1 MGTYDQQTRS
11 LEFPLTFTSTRRHC
25 KAWNTCKMKC
35 YIILTVIVAL
45 TVSHAEEVEI
55 VETREKCHHTPTGP
69 VCDKEVLKREICTN
83 GVCKKVSADFE
94 VVEMREKCRPTP
106 SGPICDKEVLKR
118 EMCKE
123 GPGPLGPRCK
133 KVEEDVHEIV
143 ETREK
148 CRHTPTGPLCDK
160 EVPKREICTN
170 GPGSV
175 GPGSTGPGSTGPG
188 SVGVCKKVSE
198 DFEVVEAREKC
209 RGTPAGAIC
218 DKEILKREKCRGT
231 PAGAICDKE
240 VLKREKCR
248 GTPAGAIC
256 D

>member
-118 EMCKE
+118 EQCKA
-123 GPGPLGPRCK
+123 GPGPL
-133 KVEEDVHEIV
+133 
-143 ETREK
+143 
-148 CRHTPTGPLCDK
+148 GPLCDK
-160 EVPKREICTN
+160 EVLKREIC
-170 GPGSV
+170 
-175 GPGSTGPGSTGPG
+175 STGPG

-209 RGTPAGAIC
+209 HHTPTG
-218 DKEILKREKCRGT
+218 
-231 PAGAICDKE
+231 PICDKE
-240 VLKREKCR
+240 VLKREKC
-248 GTPAGAIC
+248 
-256 D
+256 

>member
-11 LEFPLTFTSTRRHC
+11 LEFPLRFTSTRRHC

-69 VCDKEVLKREICTN
+69 VCDKEVLKREICPPVTV
-83 GVCKKVSADFE
+83 GV
-94 VVEMREKCRPTP
+94 
-106 SGPICDKEVLKR
+106 
-118 EMCKE
+118 
-123 GPGPLGPRCK
+123 CK

-160 EVPKREICTN
+160 GVLKREICTN
-170 GPGSV
+170 

-209 RGTPAGAIC
+209 HHTPTG
-218 DKEILKREKCRGT
+218 
-231 PAGAICDKE
+231 PICDKE
-240 VLKREKCR
+240 VLKRE
-248 GTPAGAIC
+248 
-256 D
+256 

>member
-118 EMCKE
+118 EQCKA

-148 CRHTPTGPLCDK
+148 CRPTPTGPLCDK
-160 EVPKREICTN
+160 EVLKREIC
-170 GPGSV
+170 
-175 GPGSTGPGSTGPG
+175 STGPG

-198 DFEVVEAREKC
+198 DFEVVEARVQSANKRFQNHNGNGCEL
-209 RGTPAGAIC
+209 PLGA
-218 DKEILKREKCRGT
+218 
-231 PAGAICDKE
+231 
-240 VLKREKCR
+240 
-248 GTPAGAIC
+248 
-256 D
+256 

>member
-69 VCDKEVLKREICTN
+69 VCDKEVLKREICSV

-118 EMCKE
+118 E
-123 GPGPLGPRCK
+123 
-133 KVEEDVHEIV
+133 
-143 ETREK
+143 
-148 CRHTPTGPLCDK
+148 
-160 EVPKREICTN
+160 ICAN

-175 GPGSTGPGSTGPG
+175 GP
-188 SVGVCKKVSE
+188 
-198 DFEVVEAREKC
+198 R
-209 RGTPAGAIC
+209 
-218 DKEILKREKCRGT
+218 
-231 PAGAICDKE
+231 CDKE

-248 GTPAGAIC
+248 GTP
-256 D
+256 

>member
-94 VVEMREKCRPTP
+94 VVETREKCHPTP
-106 SGPICDKEVLKR
+106 TGPICDKEVLKR
-118 EMCKE
+118 E
-123 GPGPLGPRCK
+123 
-133 KVEEDVHEIV
+133 
-143 ETREK
+143 
-148 CRHTPTGPLCDK
+148 
-160 EVPKREICTN
+160 ICTN

-175 GPGSTGPGSTGPG
+175 GPG

-198 DFEVVEAREKC
+198 DFEVVEAQEKC

-240 VLKREKCR
+240 VLK
-248 GTPAGAIC
+248 
-256 D
+256 

>member
-1 MGTYDQQTRS
+1 MGTYNQQTRS

-45 TVSHAEEVEI
+45 TASHAEEVEI
-55 VETREKCHHTPTGP
+55 VETRAKCHHTPTGP

-83 GVCKKVSADFE
+83 G
-94 VVEMREKCRPTP
+94 
-106 SGPICDKEVLKR
+106 
-118 EMCKE
+118 
-123 GPGPLGPRCK
+123 
-133 KVEEDVHEIV
+133 
-143 ETREK
+143 
-148 CRHTPTGPLCDK
+148 
-160 EVPKREICTN
+160 
-170 GPGSV
+170 
-175 GPGSTGPGSTGPG
+175 PGSTNPGSTNPG

-209 RGTPAGAIC
+209 HHTPAGAIC
-218 DKEILKREKCRGT
+218 DKEVLKREKCRGT

-248 GTPAGAIC
+248 GSPAGAI
-256 D
+256 

>member
-11 LEFPLTFTSTRRHC
+11 LEFPLRFTSTRRHC

-69 VCDKEVLKREICTN
+69 ACDKEVLKREQ
-83 GVCKKVSADFE
+83 CKA
-94 VVEMREKCRPTP
+94 
-106 SGPICDKEVLKR
+106 
-118 EMCKE
+118 

-148 CRHTPTGPLCDK
+148 CRPTPTGPLCDK
-160 EVPKREICTN
+160 EVLKREIC
-170 GPGSV
+170 
-175 GPGSTGPGSTGPG
+175 STGPG

-209 RGTPAGAIC
+209 HHTPTGPIC
-218 DKEILKREKCRGT
+218 DKEVLKREKCRGT

-248 GTPAGAIC
+248 RTPTGPVC
-256 D
+256 K

>member
-1 MGTYDQQTRS
+1 MGTYNQQTRR

-83 GVCKKVSADFE
+83 GPGSTNPGSTNPGSVGVCKKVSVDFE
-94 VVEMREKCRPTP
+94 VVETREKCHPTP
-106 SGPICDKEVLKR
+106 TGPICDKEVLKR

-143 ETREK
+143 ETRET
-148 CRHTPTGPLCDK
+148 CRRTPTGPLCDK
-160 EVPKREICTN
+160 EVLKREICTN
-170 GPGSV
+170 
-175 GPGSTGPGSTGPG
+175 GPG

-209 RGTPAGAIC
+209 RPTPSGPIC
-218 DKEILKREKCRGT
+218 DKEVLKREKCRGT

-248 GTPAGAIC
+248 GPPAGAIR

>member
-69 VCDKEVLKREICTN
+69 VCDKEVLKREICPPVTV
-83 GVCKKVSADFE
+83 GVCKKVSADFQ

-106 SGPICDKEVLKR
+106 TGPICDKEVLKR
-118 EMCKE
+118 EMCTK
-123 GPGPLGPRCK
+123 GPGPL
-133 KVEEDVHEIV
+133 
-143 ETREK
+143 
-148 CRHTPTGPLCDK
+148 
-160 EVPKREICTN
+160 
-170 GPGSV
+170 

>member
-45 TVSHAEEVEI
+45 TASRAEEVEI

-83 GVCKKVSADFE
+83 GPGSTNPGSTNPGSVGVCKKVSADFE
-94 VVEMREKCRPTP
+94 VVETREKCRHTPT
-106 SGPICDKEVLKR
+106 GPLCDKEVLKR

-133 KVEEDVHEIV
+133 KV
-143 ETREK
+143 
-148 CRHTPTGPLCDK
+148 
-160 EVPKREICTN
+160 
-170 GPGSV
+170 
-175 GPGSTGPGSTGPG
+175 
-188 SVGVCKKVSE
+188 SE

-209 RGTPAGAIC
+209 RPTPSG
-218 DKEILKREKCRGT
+218 
-231 PAGAICDKE
+231 PICDKE

>member
-94 VVEMREKCRPTP
+94 VVETREKCHPTP
-106 SGPICDKEVLKR
+106 TGPICDKEVLKR

-143 ETREK
+143 ETREMPP
-148 CRHTPTGPLCDK
+148 H
-160 EVPKREICTN
+160 
-170 GPGSV
+170 SH
-175 GPGSTGPGSTGPG
+175 GSTMRQRGP
-188 SVGVCKKVSE
+188 
-198 DFEVVEAREKC
+198 EKGNLYKWSWLRWSRFHWSWFHWSWFC
-209 RGTPAGAIC
+209 WC
-218 DKEILKREKCRGT
+218 LQES
-231 PAGAICDKE
+231 
-240 VLKREKCR
+240 
-248 GTPAGAIC
+248 
-256 D
+256 

>member
-1 MGTYDQQTRS
+1 MGTYNLQTRS
-11 LEFPLTFTSTRRHC
+11 LEFQLTFTSTRRHC

-55 VETREKCHHTPTGP
+55 VETREKCHPTPT
-69 VCDKEVLKREICTN
+69 
-83 GVCKKVSADFE
+83 
-94 VVEMREKCRPTP
+94 
-106 SGPICDKEVLKR
+106 GPICDKEVLKR

-123 GPGPLGPRCK
+123 GPGPLGPRC
-133 KVEEDVHEIV
+133 
-143 ETREK
+143 
-148 CRHTPTGPLCDK
+148 DK
-160 EVPKREICTN
+160 EVLKREICTN
-170 GPGSV
+170 
-175 GPGSTGPGSTGPG
+175 GPG

-209 RGTPAGAIC
+209 RPTPSG
-218 DKEILKREKCRGT
+218 
-231 PAGAICDKE
+231 PICDKE

>member
-11 LEFPLTFTSTRRHC
+11 WEFPLTFTSTRRHC
-25 KAWNTCKMKC
+25 KALNTCKMKC
-35 YIILTVIVAL
+35 YIILTAIVVM

-69 VCDKEVLKREICTN
+69 VCDKEI
-83 GVCKKVSADFE
+83 
-94 VVEMREKCRPTP
+94 
-106 SGPICDKEVLKR
+106 LKR
-118 EMCKE
+118 EMCKN

-148 CRHTPTGPLCDK
+148 CRHTPTGP
-160 EVPKREICTN
+160 
-170 GPGSV
+170 
-175 GPGSTGPGSTGPG
+175 
-188 SVGVCKKVSE
+188 
-198 DFEVVEAREKC
+198 
-209 RGTPAGAIC
+209 IC
-218 DKEILKREKCRGT
+218 DKEILKREKCRPT
-231 PAGAICDKE
+231 PTGPICDKE

-248 GTPAGAIC
+248 HTPTGPIC

>member
-55 VETREKCHHTPTGP
+55 VETREKCHPTPTGP
-69 VCDKEVLKREICTN
+69 ICDKEVLKREMCKE
-83 GVCKKVSADFE
+83 GPGPLGPRCKKVSADFE
-94 VVEMREKCRPTP
+94 VVETREKCHPTP
-106 SGPICDKEVLKR
+106 TGPICDKEVLKR

-160 EVPKREICTN
+160 EVLKREICTN

-175 GPGSTGPGSTGPG
+175 G
-188 SVGVCKKVSE
+188 VCKKV
-198 DFEVVEAREKC
+198 
-209 RGTPAGAIC
+209 
-218 DKEILKREKCRGT
+218 
-231 PAGAICDKE
+231 
-240 VLKREKCR
+240 
-248 GTPAGAIC
+248 
-256 D
+256 